1 MLQKYELE
9 PSPDFVASRPEL
21 GEQARSTAAGSIA
34 ISGLEQEV
42 PVKIQVRRV
51 NEGQ

>member
-9 PSPDFVASRPEL
+9 PSPDFASQPEL
-21 GEQARSTAAGSIA
+21 GEQASSTAAGSIA